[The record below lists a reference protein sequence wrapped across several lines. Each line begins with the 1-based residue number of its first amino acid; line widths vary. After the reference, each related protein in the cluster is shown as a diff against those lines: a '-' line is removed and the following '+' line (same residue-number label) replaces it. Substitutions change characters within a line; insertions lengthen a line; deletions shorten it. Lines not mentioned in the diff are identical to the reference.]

1 MPTDFRSLA
10 RQKAAKYGL
19 LPDVFER
26 QIDAESGFN
35 PKAVS
40 SAGARGIAQIM
51 PSTAK
56 GWNVNPDDPHAA
68 LDAAAKNMASYVR
81 TYGGMGTADPTK
93 VRGAYEKALQAYNAG
108 PGSVGRYL
116 PEETKGYISKII
128 GPDKY
133 SFTQSLQG
141 QPQEAARPTSPG
153 PNVVYNIYAQ
163 PAEQTQPPTTQDF
176 LRDFASL
183 YKQQAASN
191 RFNPAALASVL
202 TASATSTPSSFG
214 L

>member
-1 MPTDFRSLA
+1 MPTDFRSVA
-10 RQKAAKYGL
+10 RQKAIKYGL

-26 QIDAESGFN
+26 QIEAESGFN

-40 SAGARGIAQIM
+40 SAGAQGIAQIM
-51 PSTAK
+51 PATAK
-56 GWNVNPDDPHAA
+56 SWGVNPNDPHSA

-116 PEETKGYISKII
+116 PGETKAYIDKIV
-128 GPDKY
+128 GPNKF
-133 SFTQSLQG
+133 SFTQALQG
-141 QPQEAARPTSPG
+141 APQAAAAPTAAG

-163 PAEQTQPPTTQDF
+163 PAEEKAPTTEDF
-176 LRDFASL
+176 LRDFAST

-191 RFNPAALASVL
+191 RFNPATLASIL
-202 TASATSTPSSFG
+202 SASASSSSPTEFG